1 MGAVA
6 IDSASFPGFDP
17 KGFTSFAR
25 IQEEVEQFATILSGL
40 GINIKSGSPL
50 EEMSLTL
57 LGLEEQ
63 RKNAELINPMEDI
76 RILLRPALGLHDLIR
91 RVIRLRRRAG
101 FSKLTPHLQLLN
113 SSSVAQNMAAP
124 RDAVAAKIFELLMG
138 LVCLEVGTN
147 LELDGPLLWRQSRH
161 SHRF

>member
-1 MGAVA
+1 
-6 IDSASFPGFDP
+6 
-17 KGFTSFAR
+17 
-25 IQEEVEQFATILSGL
+25 ATILSGL
-40 GINIKSGSPL
+40 GIDIKPGSPL

-63 RKNAELINPMEDI
+63 RKDAELINPMEDI

-101 FSKLTPHLQLLN
+101 FSKLIPHLQLLN

-124 RDAVAAKIFELLMG
+124 RDAVAAKILDLLMG
-138 LVCLEVGTN
+138 RVCLEVGTN
-147 LELDGPLLWRQSRH
+147 LQVDGPLQSYGDDPDSLIDIKR
-161 SHRF
+161 RR